1 MRAPYTA
8 VLRTFAGSRSAGMK
22 TQAAK
27 PCCADCAAT
36 AFARLPVDEQPTVL
50 KPKRPAAA
58 SAVATTRSL
67 KDREGK
73 QTASFLKY
81 RFRRPQR
88 LARCRERTSGVPPAL
103 LGAAN
108 PSGSGRNSKYRHM
121 WNSRPASLS
130 FDAID
135 RRVS

>member
-8 VLRTFAGSRSAGMK
+8 VFRIFARSRSAGMK
-22 TQAAK
+22 TQASK

-81 RFRRPQR
+81 RFRRPHFF
-88 LARCRERTSGVPPAL
+88 ARCLDGTSGVPPTVF
-103 LGAAN
+103 GTEN
-108 PSGSGRNSKYRHM
+108 PSGSGRNS
-121 WNSRPASLS
+121 
-130 FDAID
+130 
-135 RRVS
+135 V